1 MSSALELGL
10 HPVLQQ
16 NGKLRPAKAHHFN
29 HYLGVNNYWA
39 RRLRIPQ
46 NLEEGLGICVQIQSN
61 PNQILEELFK
71 AFASG
76 CPWKRCEH
84 GWGVIPSL
92 LIMEFC
98 CIFCSWEAGRSRV
111 LLQRGAGVLASEMC
125 HLVGKRP
132 EGEPATASVHL

>member
-1 MSSALELGL
+1 MWFENTCPQPWSLDCIQCYSKME
-10 HPVLQQ
+10 
-16 NGKLRPAKAHHFN
+16 NRPAKAHHFN

-76 CPWKRCEH
+76 CPWRRCEH
-84 GWGVIPSL
+84 GWGVIPPL
-92 LIMEFC
+92 LVMEFC
-98 CIFCSWEAGRSRV
+98 CIFCSWEAGPPVCCSSV
-111 LLQRGAGVLASEMC
+111 E
-125 HLVGKRP
+125 LVSWPLKC
-132 EGEPATASVHL
+132 AT